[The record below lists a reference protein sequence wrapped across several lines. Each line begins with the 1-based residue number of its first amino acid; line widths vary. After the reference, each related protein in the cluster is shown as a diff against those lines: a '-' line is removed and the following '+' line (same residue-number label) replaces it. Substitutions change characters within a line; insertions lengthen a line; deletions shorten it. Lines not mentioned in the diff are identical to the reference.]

1 MLLGSGP
8 ARTSGRSGLHKAAI
22 LAVADTAG
30 KAGPVLDCGRPGMSD
45 RDTHDTLVLDGASLD
60 LDGLES
66 VADGRPVGLAES
78 ARQAVL
84 ASRRVVDEAVARG
97 DVVYGVTT
105 GFGNFAEVRI
115 PLDRLRELQVNLLR
129 SHAAGVGAALG
140 ERETRALMVLRA
152 NVLARG
158 FSGVRLPTL
167 ELLLELLNRR
177 VHPVVPSQGSVGASG
192 DLAPLAHLA
201 LPLIGEGECLV
212 DGRRLPGA
220 QAVRAVGLQ
229 PVTLE
234 PKEGLALINGTQ
246 LTTALGA
253 LAVAGA
259 RRLARAADVVGA
271 LTLDALL
278 GTDVAFDPRIHAARP
293 HPGQQAAARNLRR
306 LLAGSG
312 LRESHRNCGRV
323 QDAYSLRCMPQVH
336 GAARDALDYAG
347 RTHLVEM
354 NAATDNPMVF
364 ADTGE
369 ILSGGNFHAQP
380 VALAC
385 DVVAIAAAQLG
396 TISERRIER
405 LVNPALSGLPAF
417 LAREGGLHS
426 GLMMAHVTAAALA
439 SETKALAHPGSV
451 DSIPT
456 SAGKE
461 DHVSMGPT
469 AAWKAARAVANT
481 SRVLAVELLAA
492 CEAVEFHRPVR
503 SSPALEAVVA
513 AVRRQVPDHG
523 QDRVLG
529 PEIEALADSLG
540 CGAVAAAVAAE
551 CGALE

>member
-1 MLLGSGP
+1 MRD
-8 ARTSGRSGLHKAAI
+8 RT
-22 LAVADTAG
+22 
-30 KAGPVLDCGRPGMSD
+30 
-45 RDTHDTLVLDGASLD
+45 THDALVLDGTSLD

-66 VADGRPVGLAES
+66 VADGRPVTLAAS
-78 ARQAVL
+78 ARQAVQ
-84 ASRRVVDEAVARG
+84 ASRRVVDDAVARG
-97 DVVYGVTT
+97 EVVYGVTT
-105 GFGNFAEVRI
+105 GFGNFADVHI
-115 PLDRLRELQVNLLR
+115 PLDHLRELQVNLLR
-129 SHAAGVGAALG
+129 SHAAGVGAPLG

-158 FSGVRLPTL
+158 FSGVRLQTL
-167 ELLLELLNRR
+167 ELLLEILNRR
-177 VHPVVPSQGSVGASG
+177 VHPLVPSQGSVGASG

-201 LPLIGEGECLV
+201 LPLIGEGECLA
-212 DGRRLPGA
+212 DGRRLPGNEA
-220 QAVRAVGLQ
+220 LRAAGLQ

-246 LTTALGA
+246 LTTAVGA
-253 LAVAGA
+253 LAVACA
-259 RRLARAADVVGA
+259 LRLARAADVVGA

-293 HPGQQAAARNLRR
+293 HPGQQASAGNLRR
-306 LLAGSG
+306 LLAGSA

-364 ADTGE
+364 AETGE

-396 TISERRIER
+396 TISERRVER

-439 SETKALAHPGSV
+439 SETKALAYPGSV

-503 SSPALEAVVA
+503 SSRALEAVVA
-513 AVRRQVPDHG
+513 AVRGHVPNHG

-529 PEIEALADSLG
+529 PEIEALAGSLRS
-540 CGAVAAAVAAE
+540 GAVAAAAAPE